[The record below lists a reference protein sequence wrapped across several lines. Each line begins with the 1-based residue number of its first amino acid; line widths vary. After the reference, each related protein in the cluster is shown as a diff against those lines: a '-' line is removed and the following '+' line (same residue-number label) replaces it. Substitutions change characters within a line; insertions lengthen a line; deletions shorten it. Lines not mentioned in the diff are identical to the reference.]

1 MGFLQKY
8 FKNSKV
14 TQKSEEN
21 LNIFFPTEVYHN
33 ALIKHFECIKTYS
46 ILKGKIKVTIQ
57 NHNSRFLISRTEEI
71 GENTQ
76 NKKTVFF
83 QYHEKL
89 SKIIREMLLTT

>member
-14 TQKSEEN
+14 TQKSE
-21 LNIFFPTEVYHN
+21 V
-33 ALIKHFECIKTYS
+33 
-46 ILKGKIKVTIQ
+46 KVTIQ

-83 QYHEKL
+83 QYYEKL
-89 SKIIREMLLTT
+89 SKLIREMLLTT